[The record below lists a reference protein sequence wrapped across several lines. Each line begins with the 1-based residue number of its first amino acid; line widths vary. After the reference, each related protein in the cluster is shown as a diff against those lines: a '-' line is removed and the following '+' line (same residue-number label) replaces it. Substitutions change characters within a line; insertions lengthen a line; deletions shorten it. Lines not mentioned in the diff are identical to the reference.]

1 MDLTQTD
8 IALIRKSIERL
19 TDPRTGRDPFG
30 REFYGALFEEAPE
43 TKALFREDLS
53 EQGMRFLSTLRL
65 IAEALDAPET
75 LSDHMTRLA
84 EGHRAYG
91 VRPEHYAPMGRALR
105 RALKQALGERYDGE
119 TDAAWDRAYQAM
131 SQKMQAV

>member
-1 MDLTQTD
+1 M
-8 IALIRKSIERL
+8 ARCSRKRRRPKRCSAKICRNKGCASS
-19 TDPRTGRDPFG
+19 P
-30 REFYGALFEEAPE
+30 
-43 TKALFREDLS
+43 
-53 EQGMRFLSTLRL
+53 LSTLRL

>member
-1 MDLTQTD
+1 MDLTPTD

-53 EQGMRFLSTLRL
+53 EQGMRFLSTLHSP
-65 IAEALDAPET
+65 A
-75 LSDHMTRLA
+75 
-84 EGHRAYG
+84 HRRGA
-91 VRPEHYAPMGRALR
+91 GRAGDAVGSHDAAGRGAPGLR
-105 RALKQALGERYDGE
+105 GQARTLRADGTRAPAGFEAGPWRAL
-119 TDAAWDRAYQAM
+119 
-131 SQKMQAV
+131 